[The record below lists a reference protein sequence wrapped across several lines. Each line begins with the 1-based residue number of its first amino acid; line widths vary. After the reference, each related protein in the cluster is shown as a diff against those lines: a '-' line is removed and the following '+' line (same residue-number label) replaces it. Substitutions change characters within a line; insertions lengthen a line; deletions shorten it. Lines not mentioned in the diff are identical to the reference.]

1 MSSTQLQLGPY
12 AKCTIAHGGKFCCE
26 KAAHEWLAED
36 CRICGDEDCD
46 CGCDMGNCDGL
57 CKHWKGD
64 YKAPEVAA
72 APLVFG
78 IQDAIDSSWSR
89 SGARGVSKPTFRPR
103 PLDEA
108 SEAQEPTKKKK
119 RKAAAP
125 RPKKLTAVKKTMN
138 GKIFY
143 EISLPDGSV
152 VLTSVLEFSS

>member
-72 APLVFG
+72 PPLVFG

-89 SGARGVSKPTFRPR
+89 SGARGVSKPTF
-103 PLDEA
+103 
-108 SEAQEPTKKKK
+108 AQRK
-119 RKAAAP
+119 RKRAPAAP